1 MLKSKISDLNLLNC
15 AIASV
20 LHEEDKMSYFNLF
33 RKKVTSYFNYKVIW
47 MFNNVNMICGW
58 PAIAAKSFDL
68 GKTTL
73 IQHNGALV
81 K

>member
-1 MLKSKISDLNLLNC
+1 MLKCKISDLNFLNC

-20 LHEEDKMSYFNLF
+20 LHEEDRMSYFNLF
-33 RKKVTSYFNYKVIW
+33 RKKVTSYFNYKFIW
-47 MFNNVNMICGW
+47 MFNIVKMLCGW
-58 PAIAAKSFDL
+58 TAIAVKSFDL